1 MFSIEEFKE
10 KWNNDNRIVK
20 NIWFYNGDIVYADEY
35 SLTDDD
41 IPFIELFLDDILI
54 GIFNV
59 SNIMTI
65 AGF

>member
-20 NIWFYNGDIVYADEY
+20 IICFYNGDIVYADEY
-35 SLTDDD
+35 SFSDDD

-65 AGF
+65 ADF